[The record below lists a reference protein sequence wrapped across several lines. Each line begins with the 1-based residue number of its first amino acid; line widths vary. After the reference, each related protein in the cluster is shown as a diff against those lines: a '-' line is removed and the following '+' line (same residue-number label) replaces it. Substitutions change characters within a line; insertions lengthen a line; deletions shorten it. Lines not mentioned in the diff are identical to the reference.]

1 MSDAQHT
8 GSRPGVQALD
18 ANMSRCPGYA
28 HEPKCQAC
36 ARRRQLALDDPGRF
50 YPIIV
55 AAIFNGR
62 CIYHIPVNG
71 DADQT

>member
-1 MSDAQHT
+1 MSDKQHT

-28 HEPKCQAC
+28 HEPKCLVC

-55 AAIFNGR
+55 AAISNGR